1 MAASRDMKKAAGEE
15 MFGELWIDREADVA
29 ARMAQVPDD
38 IRPYLQDFI
47 ETGYVIFSGA
57 VPVETVDEIIADKNR
72 IYAEPEKFVLKKTG
86 SYIDP
91 VTLEKLDRAHRVV
104 DLFAISRAARD
115 AISAPQVSQFLQV
128 IFEDDPIAMQ
138 SIYFEYGSQ
147 QALHQDT
154 AYVIS
159 EKPLSLAAC
168 WIALEDIKAGSGELV
183 YYPRSHRF
191 EPYLFSGEFKNWTP
205 KRDGQEQHQAFLQG
219 LHTQAKERGIERES
233 FLARK
238 GDILIWHADLA
249 HGGAPIDLPDQT
261 RMSLVAHF
269 CPRSVKATYR
279 QHIPDTYREVEHANG
294 MYFTCRHYDLAP
306 LEQGRDE
313 ATLIYDGGISKRR
326 NDTDEAKAPPP
337 GLTTRVL
344 RRLGLR

>member
-1 MAASRDMKKAAGEE
+1 
-15 MFGELWIDREADVA
+15 MFGELWIDRRADIA
-29 ARMAQVPDD
+29 AHMEQVPAD

-47 ETGYVIFSGA
+47 ETGYIVFPGA
-57 VPVETVDEIIADKNR
+57 VPDETIDRIIADKNR
-72 IYAEPEKFVLKKTG
+72 IYDEPEKFVLKKKG
-86 SYIDP
+86 AYIDP
-91 VTLEKLDRAHRVV
+91 VALEKLDRADRVA
-104 DLFAISRAARD
+104 DLFAISPAARD
-115 AISAPQVSQFLQV
+115 AIATPLVTRFLRT

-183 YYPRSHRF
+183 YYPGSHRF
-191 EPYLFSGEFKNWTP
+191 DPYLFSGEFKNWTP

-219 LHTQAKERGIERES
+219 LHTQAQARGIAQEA

-238 GDILIWHADLA
+238 GDILVWHADLA
-249 HGGAPIDLPDQT
+249 HGGAPISLPDQT

-269 CPRSVKATYR
+269 CPRAVKPTYR
-279 QHIPDTYREVEHANG
+279 QHIPDTYREVAHGSG

-306 LEQGRDE
+306 LEQGRHE
-313 ATLIYDGGISKRR
+313 ATLVYDGGVSKRQ
-326 NDTDEAKAPPP
+326 
-337 GLTTRVL
+337 L
-344 RRLGLR
+344 